1 MRRRLV
7 GYWLNPA
14 MMAAALFLVPGLK
27 AGSLDLVANPVQSL
41 RDDLQNHGIAIGME
55 WDADVFVNVRG
66 VKNRELLPMDF
77 CG

>member
-1 MRRRLV
+1 
-7 GYWLNPA
+7 